1 MSINNQIDILIENNK
16 KLKPV
21 NMTTFNNPFL
31 MLSETT
37 ALNNL
42 VSNTRPST
50 RAETEGIEKP
60 RDDSRRRRSSSP
72 NRRRRSGTSAP
83 YGEPYDSHT
92 LGHGSTIYEP
102 SETEEQNLARH
113 IMSEVYK
120 DESERRDIEGY
131 TKLESLGDDRNVVYK
146 SNKDNIV
153 LYGIRGTDKFSGTDW
168 ITDIEIGLKNYL
180 TDRLPQATMD
190 ERFDATQKVYSK
202 IRELYP
208 KSKIIMGGHS
218 LGNAAGLHILYK
230 NKEDSNL
237 ALYGYNGYLHPLYTG
252 NNDPR
257 YNPQRTA
264 YDVVS
269 FWDKNARKVK
279 EGDITNKIMT
289 AAATISGVAAL
300 TAKTISDLEKKGW
313 ESVKSFEKAA
323 RNVMEGGSEMGKV
336 GDPIKGAESFGKDI
350 NNFKSSE
357 VKEWGLMWDAN
368 RAKQLA
374 LESETQSAET
384 ILEMEALVSE
394 KEQLTLDLVESM
406 PEIGGAEH
414 FTELVESKI
423 PISDTLK
430 KLGFSENILEPARVT
445 EEMLVEKSA
454 DWVRIG
460 REKRVELLTKIAKRA
475 GVRTLGLSTLILVA
489 GILGITAAHET
500 EHFPPEKNL
509 FINKKKKE
517 EEQEAYEI
525 IT

>member
-31 MLSETT
+31 MLSEVT

-50 RAETEGIEKP
+50 RAETEGIERP
-60 RDDSRRRRSSSP
+60 RYDSRRRRSPSP

-120 DESERRDIEGY
+120 DVSERRDIEGY

-168 ITDIEIGLKNYL
+168 LTDIEIGLKNYL
-180 TDRLPQATMD
+180 TDRLPQGIMN

-208 KSKIIMGGHS
+208 KSKIILAGHS
-218 LGNAAGLHILYK
+218 LGNAAGLHVLYK

-237 ALYGYNGYLHPLYTG
+237 ALYGFNGYLHPLYTG
-252 NNDPR
+252 NKDPR

-313 ESVKSFEKAA
+313 DTIKSYTNAA
-323 RNVMEGGSEMGKV
+323 RNIMEGDSYIGKV
-336 GDPIKGAESFGKDI
+336 GDPIMGPESFGKDI

-384 ILEMEALVSE
+384 ILEMEALIDE
-394 KEQLTLDLVESM
+394 KEQLTLDLVELM
-406 PEIGGAEH
+406 PEVGGAEH
-414 FTELVESKI
+414 FTQLVESNI

-430 KLGFSENILEPARVT
+430 KLGFSENILEGPVVTQEMLT
-445 EEMLVEKSA
+445 EEAGEMLSIASK
-454 DWVRIG
+454 
-460 REKRVELLTKIAKRA
+460 KRVALLLQIAKQTGLRV
-475 GVRTLGLSTLILVA
+475 GGLSTLILGAGVA
-489 GILGITAAHET
+489 GIAIAHET
-500 EHFPPEKNL
+500 ENFPIEKNL
-509 FINKKKKE
+509 FINN
-517 EEQEAYEI
+517 
-525 IT
+525 

>member
-50 RAETEGIEKP
+50 RAETEGIERP
-60 RDDSRRRRSSSP
+60 RDSRRRSPSS
-72 NRRRRSGTSAP
+72 NRRRRSETSAP

-120 DESERRDIEGY
+120 DVSERRDIEGY

-168 ITDIEIGLKNYL
+168 ITDIEIGVKNYL
-180 TDRLPQATMD
+180 TDRIPQETMT
-190 ERFDATQKVYSK
+190 ERYGIANEKYNQ
-202 IRELYP
+202 IRLLYP

-218 LGNAAGLHILYK
+218 LGNSVGLHILYK
-230 NKEDSNL
+230 NQEDSNL

-279 EGDITNKIMT
+279 EGDITNTILT
-289 AAATISGVAAL
+289 AAATISGVFAL
-300 TAKTISDLEKKGW
+300 TANTLSNLEKKGW
-313 ESVKSFEKAA
+313 DSIKLFENDA
-323 RNVMEGGSEMGKV
+323 RNIIEGGSEYGRV
-336 GDPIKGAESFGKDI
+336 GDPVMGPESFGKDI

-357 VKEWGLMWDAN
+357 FKEWGLMWDAN

-374 LESETQSAET
+374 LEYETQSAET
-384 ILEMEALVSE
+384 ILEMEALIDE
-394 KEQLTLDLVESM
+394 KEQLTLDLVELM
-406 PEIGGAEH
+406 PESGGAEH

-423 PISDTLK
+423 SIPDTLK
-430 KLGFSENILEPARVT
+430 KLGFSDYITDPELVT
-445 EEMLVEKSA
+445 QDMLNEQAELYSDIA
-454 DWVRIG
+454 SQ
-460 REKRVELLTKIAKRA
+460 KRAKLLIKIAKRA
-475 GVRTLGLSTLILVA
+475 GVRTLGLSTLILGAGVA
-489 GILGITAAHET
+489 GIAIAHET

-509 FINKKKKE
+509 FINN
-517 EEQEAYEI
+517 
-525 IT
+525 